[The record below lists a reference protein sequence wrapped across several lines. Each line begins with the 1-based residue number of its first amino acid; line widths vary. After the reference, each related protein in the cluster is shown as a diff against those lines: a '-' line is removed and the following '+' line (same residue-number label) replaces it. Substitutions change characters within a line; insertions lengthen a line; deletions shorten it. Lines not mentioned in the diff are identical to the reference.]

1 MAVGAIGL
9 LELCNEGVPAGGEQL
24 EVDVQLGG
32 HLVAPIDHLEKKKKY
47 VLYRNV
53 KVFDFQ

>member
-1 MAVGAIGL
+1 MAMGAIRL
-9 LELCNEGVPAGGEQL
+9 LELCNEGVPTGGEQL

-47 VLYRNV
+47 QQIARR
-53 KVFDFQ
+53 

>member
-9 LELCNEGVPAGGEQL
+9 LELCNEGVAAGGEQL

-32 HLVAPIDHLEKKKKY
+32 HLVAPIDHLEKSLFIAKCKSI
-47 VLYRNV
+47 
-53 KVFDFQ
+53 

>member
-9 LELCNEGVPAGGEQL
+9 LELRNEGVPAGGEQL

-32 HLVAPIDHLEKKKKY
+32 HLVAPIDHLEEITCFLSECKSI
-47 VLYRNV
+47 
-53 KVFDFQ
+53 